1 MADSTD
7 FYLNWA
13 KERADEMNAV
23 MASLESKANAIAS
36 ESRTRAE
43 RLMGDLRTRRDAFQD
58 QMKKQ
63 AVAGEAAWGE
73 AKARMESEWN
83 NFQADVKK
91 YIDSSGQQLKQ
102 QQATFHDI
110 ANAQLHAWR
119 EAANSIQSASAKLAA
134 DHRTR
139 IAATVEQMRT
149 DASAAEAN
157 FQKLRQAGSE
167 SWTAWYS
174 ALAESRASFDR
185 ANQTAWDA
193 FKRAGSGK

>member
-1 MADSTD
+1 MARSTD

-13 KERADEMNAV
+13 KERANEMDAV
-23 MASLESKANAIAS
+23 MASLESKANEIAS

-43 RLMGDLRTRRDAFQD
+43 QLMGDLRTRRDAFQD

-63 AVAGEAAWGE
+63 AAAGEAAWGE
-73 AKARMESEWN
+73 TKSRMESEWN
-83 NFQADVKK
+83 KFQVDVKK
-91 YIDSSGQQLKQ
+91 YIDDSGQRLKQ
-102 QQATFHDI
+102 QQATFQNV

-119 EAANSIQSASAKLAA
+119 EAVNSIQSASAELAA
-134 DHRTR
+134 DHRTK
-139 IAATVEQMRT
+139 IEAAVQQMRT

-167 SWTAWYS
+167 SWAAWNS

-185 ANQTAWDA
+185 ANQSAWDA
-193 FKRAGSGK
+193 FKRAAARK